1 MRAELT
7 GQRQRSARIGDVV
20 DDEQPFGTKQS
31 EIRLHHKV
39 SLGIGGHINPG
50 QSLLEGLQKELDEE
64 VWIGSD
70 YDMQFI
76 GIVNDDSTD
85 VGRVHLGAAYV
96 LDAQGKEIK
105 VKETDKM
112 SGEWMSRA
120 ALRNAR
126 TRCSWPRTSAKVW
139 GR

>member
-1 MRAELT
+1 M
-7 GQRQRSARIGDVV
+7 
-20 DDEQPFGTKQS
+20 
-31 EIRLHHKV
+31 
-39 SLGIGGHINPG
+39 
-50 QSLLEGLQKELDEE
+50 
-64 VWIGSD
+64 WIGSD

-96 LDAQGKEIK
+96 LDAQGKEIR

-112 SGEWMSRA
+112 SGEWMSPA

-126 TRCSWPRTSAKVW
+126 NAMESWSQIVYDEFIA
-139 GR
+139 